1 MQPGAPGPQNQQ
13 APMSGPQSPHAP
25 MPGIPNPQ
33 QQQQQPSGVQSPRPQ
48 HPQMPPA
55 FATAPTPQLNNM
67 YQPPAQPG
75 GQQPQPMAQAQ
86 GQQGLPPFPLA
97 DQMRMSQGPQH
108 MVPAPGLVPP
118 GAIPQAQQAQQSTP
132 VPPSQQQTPR
142 PPPTP
147 MPNNPQ
153 LMQGVPPSVHSQHP
167 SQHDTPARPVGAPG
181 QSGPPPQ
188 MQLPMHG
195 GPPGVQQQQQG
206 PSGNM
211 PMPMGAGHPSGLA
224 QHPLQQGMP
233 QMMSP
238 MAQQSVHAGSPI
250 TAAAPPSVHQ
260 SIHGGLPF
268 APPAQAVPPAGS
280 HAPSVH
286 SIQAAGSSAQQAQ
299 PMHMRGA
306 DLSHDHIEELNQRF
320 SDMRVQEVMDLTKEH
335 QVFWND
341 PDKDELEAALEDSLK
356 MYDEHQM
363 DMFRRERDQI
373 HAAVLGNL
381 QQGGGGSGRG
391 AGGAAPKAKRGSSA
405 GSTESRKD
413 SEGNEPPVND
423 PPAPPHISFAGEQPA
438 ARDVNL
444 ERSRSPSR
452 SPSRPRRH
460 RRRDAEWERWSSRR
474 RGGAE
479 RWRHAGMYYSSGAY
493 KGGILD
499 SARPRPRRGTSEP

>member
-1 MQPGAPGPQNQQ
+1 
-13 APMSGPQSPHAP
+13 
-25 MPGIPNPQ
+25 
-33 QQQQQPSGVQSPRPQ
+33 
-48 HPQMPPA
+48 
-55 FATAPTPQLNNM
+55 
-67 YQPPAQPG
+67 
-75 GQQPQPMAQAQ
+75 
-86 GQQGLPPFPLA
+86 
-97 DQMRMSQGPQH
+97 

-153 LMQGVPPSVHSQHP
+153 LMQGVPPSVHSQYP
-167 SQHDTPARPVGAPG
+167 SQHGTPARPVGAPG

-195 GPPGVQQQQQG
+195 GPPGVQQQQQQQG
-206 PSGNM
+206 PSANM

-233 QMMSP
+233 QMVPP
-238 MAQQSVHAGSPI
+238 MGQQSMHGGTPNPAP
-250 TAAAPPSVHQ
+250 APPSVHQ
-260 SIHGGLPF
+260 SVHGGSPF
-268 APPAQAVPPAGS
+268 AQPAQAGPPPGS

-286 SIQAAGSSAQQAQ
+286 SIQAAGANAQAK
-299 PMHMRGA
+299 PMHVRGA
-306 DLSHDHIEELNQRF
+306 DLSHDHIEDRNQRF

-341 PDKDELEAALEDSLK
+341 PDKDELEAALKDSLK

-381 QQGGGGSGRG
+381 QQGGGGGQGRG
-391 AGGAAPKAKRGSSA
+391 AGNAAPKAKRGSSD
-405 GSTESRKD
+405 SSRKSKKNPED
-413 SEGNEPPVND
+413 NGSPDND
-423 PPAPPHISFAGEQPA
+423 PTAPPHVSFSSSQHEQDQIPVANSVPDQDTADAVHEEQPA

-444 ERSRSPSR
+444 ERSRSPAR

-499 SARPRPRRGTSEP
+499 SARPRPRRGSSEP